1 MEQYLLITFT
11 SSNYAMQCESV
22 LKSEGMKAQ
31 VIPTPREITL
41 SCGLSILS
49 EIENLERVRELVWGN
64 RIVIKKIY
72 VLEGMGRGKML
83 KELEM

>member
-49 EIENLERVRELVWGN
+49 EVENLERVRDLVREGK
-64 RIVIKKIY
+64 IVVKRTY
-72 VLEGMGRGKML
+72 VLEGTGRGKTI